1 MTNKIPRH
9 VAVIM
14 DGNGRW
20 AKKRGLPRIHG
31 HQVGTER
38 VIEIIRAASKIGIR
52 YLTLYSFSKENWQR
66 PKAEVS
72 FLMNLLS
79 DYLDKKLQE
88 IKDNNMVFNTIGDLN
103 DIPEVIRRK
112 IVKGQEDTRHNT
124 GMVITFALSYSS
136 RDELTKACREIAR
149 LAAENQLDPETITEQ
164 TIAGHLY
171 THNLPD
177 PDLLIRTSGE
187 MRISNFML
195 WQISYSELYV
205 TETLWPD
212 FTAQAFGEA
221 LDAYAQRERRFGLTE
236 ATEAAAAKGAEKSL

>member
-38 VIEIIRAASKIGIR
+38 VIEIIRTASKAGIR

-103 DIPEVIRRK
+103 DIPEMIRRK
-112 IVKGQEDTRHNT
+112 IIKGQEDTRHNT

-136 RDELTKACREIAR
+136 RDELTKACREIAK
-149 LAAENQLDPETITEQ
+149 LAAQKQLDPETITEQ
-164 TIAGHLY
+164 TIADHLY

-212 FTAQAFGEA
+212 FTAQAFQEA

-236 ATEAAAAKGAEKSL
+236 AAEAAAAKGAEKSL

>member
-38 VIEIIRAASKIGIR
+38 VIEIIRTASKTGIR

-112 IVKGQEDTRHNT
+112 IVKGQDDTRHNT

-136 RDELTKACREIAR
+136 RDELTKACREIAK
-149 LAAENQLDPETITEQ
+149 LAAENQLDPGTITEQ
-164 TIAGHLY
+164 TIADHLY

-212 FTAQAFGEA
+212 FTAQAFQEA

-236 ATEAAAAKGAEKSL
+236 AAEAAAAKGAEKSL